1 MTNTLKHRLLE
12 PNIDIW
18 ESEKNERTRHVLVAL
33 RQMLIKETE
42 TWWLPFLEDYRNQAQ
57 ASKKLQKFGKERMK

>member
-18 ESEKNERTRHVLVAL
+18 ESEKEEKKKKKRTRLVLVAL
-33 RQMLIKETE
+33 RQMLIKEKE
-42 TWWLPFLEDYRNQAQ
+42 T
-57 ASKKLQKFGKERMK
+57 